1 MLRTASRPPLSQR
14 RLELLLARAQPAV
27 SRAESELFEGG
38 HQICAAKNKQRIC
51 NMKYCILPVGAP
63 AAERGGTPPAARR
76 P

>member
-14 RLELLLARAQPAV
+14 RLELLARAQP
-27 SRAESELFEGG
+27 AESELFEGG